1 MTGITI
7 PEGVAR
13 VSVLRA
19 RGHSNGRL
27 RSAVERGELIR
38 IRKGWLGMPDAQAEV
53 VRAISLG
60 GRLACLSATRQL
72 GLWTPQ
78 GEQLHIARPR
88 HAGRTHGDP
97 TGVIEHWQS
106 SAWREHESPIEEIND
121 AIRQIILCC
130 SRETAIIVID
140 SALNRGMTTRP
151 DLGRVLD
158 SLPAGHREILAL
170 VDARSESGLETIC
183 RLRLTSLGLRVRTQ
197 VRVAEVGRVDLII
210 GDRLVIEADGR
221 EWHEGS
227 VAFETDRARDLT
239 LLRKGYVV
247 IRLSYTQIMTEW
259 ALVEASIRALIE
271 LGEHRWRPGHY
282 RAGLAG

>member
-1 MTGITI
+1 
-7 PEGVAR
+7 
-13 VSVLRA
+13 
-19 RGHSNGRL
+19 
-27 RSAVERGELIR
+27 
-38 IRKGWLGMPDAQAEV
+38 
-53 VRAISLG
+53 
-60 GRLACLSATRQL
+60 
-72 GLWTPQ
+72 
-78 GEQLHIARPR
+78 
-88 HAGRTHGDP
+88 
-97 TGVIEHWQS
+97 
-106 SAWREHESPIEEIND
+106 
-121 AIRQIILCC
+121 
-130 SRETAIIVID
+130 
-140 SALNRGMTTRP
+140 
-151 DLGRVLD
+151 
-158 SLPAGHREILAL
+158 
-170 VDARSESGLETIC
+170 
-183 RLRLTSLGLRVRTQ
+183 LRVRTQ